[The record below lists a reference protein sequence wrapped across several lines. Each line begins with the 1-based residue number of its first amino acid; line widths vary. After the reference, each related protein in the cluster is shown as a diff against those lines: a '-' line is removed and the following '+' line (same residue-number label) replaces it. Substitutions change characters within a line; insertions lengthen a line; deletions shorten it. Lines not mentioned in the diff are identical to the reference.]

1 MSASPVAS
9 PPHEALDDTEA
20 VAPSSPTAEAPA
32 AEDAPVEETP
42 AEEEAGSPAAAPAG
56 GETLYNDVF
65 GGDGSDLSDM
75 SDNDDDGAR
84 RSRKSKAADA
94 EVEGANDD
102 ENDENDTYQPA
113 TATSS
118 ARIPSFKKN
127 RAGAG
132 GEEQDGDDDDDA
144 PAADEDRRR
153 RKNKR
158 KERRARDE
166 GNGDEDE
173 DEPVLD
179 EATRRRLALEERIEN
194 IGKKNRVVR
203 RKKKTGDDVDI
214 VDSYHDEICIRLRDR
229 MLLAAEKDTKANE
242 NKLPATSKLAMLDEV
257 VNALQNTTLWSS
269 IIDNEVLK
277 AVKVWLEPLPD
288 RSLPAVGIQNAIFE
302 VLPKMDLDTPTI
314 REAQLGPIVLFY
326 TKTKRVTASITRQ
339 ADALVQTWS
348 RPIIKRPADYRSKYV
363 AHASDERDNQPGGD
377 DGDVDM
383 DDDDET
389 PRQRPRPS
397 KPSSKPRR
405 FDVRAALAENE
416 TRKGASLPKSNDIQ
430 YTIAPESR
438 VQHNAEDMKHVSRIQ
453 RDNRKFNRFAN
464 QMKGRK

>member
-9 PPHEALDDTEA
+9 PPHEAIDDAEA

-32 AEDAPVEETP
+32 VEDAAEPAAED
-42 AEEEAGSPAAAPAG
+42 AGSPAAAPV

-65 GGDGSDLSDM
+65 GGGGSDLSDI
-75 SDNDDDGAR
+75 SDDEDDGGR
-84 RSRKSKAADA
+84 RGRKTQAADGEA
-94 EVEGANDD
+94 EAGNDD
-102 ENDENDTYQPA
+102 ENENDTYQPA
-113 TATSS
+113 TATS
-118 ARIPSFKKN
+118 AGRIPSFKKN
-127 RAGAG
+127 RGTGAG
-132 GEEQDGDDDDDA
+132 GEEQEGGDDDDDT
-144 PAADEDRRR
+144 PVADDEERRR

-158 KERRARDE
+158 KERRARE
-166 GNGDEDE
+166 EANGEDDE

-179 EATRRRLALEERIEN
+179 EATRRRLELEERIEN

-229 MLLAAEKDTKANE
+229 MLLAAERDTKANE

-302 VLPKMDLDTPTI
+302 VLPKMDLDTANI

-326 TKTKRVTASITRQ
+326 TKTKRVTPSITRQ

-363 AHASDERDNQPGGD
+363 AHAGDERENQAGNE

-383 DDDDET
+383 DEDDET
-389 PRQRPRPS
+389 PRQRQRAS

-416 TRKGASLPKSNDIQ
+416 TRKGASLPRSNDIQ

-464 QMKGRK
+464 QMKRK

>member
-32 AEDAPVEETP
+32 VEDAPVEEEEE
-42 AEEEAGSPAAAPAG
+42 AAAEEAGSPAAAPAG

-65 GGDGSDLSDM
+65 GGDGSDLSDI

-94 EVEGANDD
+94 EAEGG
-102 ENDENDTYQPA
+102 NDEDDNDGNDTYQPA

-127 RAGAG
+127 RTGADG
-132 GEEQDGDDDDDA
+132 AEQDGDDDDDA

-166 GNGDEDE
+166 ANREEDE

-203 RKKKTGDDVDI
+203 RKKKGDDVD
-214 VDSYHDEICIRLRDR
+214 VSGGRVATV
-229 MLLAAEKDTKANE
+229 LLADAARLSTRTTTKFAF
-242 NKLPATSKLAMLDEV
+242 ACV
-257 VNALQNTTLWSS
+257 
-269 IIDNEVLK
+269 
-277 AVKVWLEPLPD
+277 
-288 RSLPAVGIQNAIFE
+288 
-302 VLPKMDLDTPTI
+302 
-314 REAQLGPIVLFY
+314 IVC
-326 TKTKRVTASITRQ
+326 S
-339 ADALVQTWS
+339 W
-348 RPIIKRPADYRSKYV
+348 RPRR
-363 AHASDERDNQPGGD
+363 
-377 DGDVDM
+377 
-383 DDDDET
+383 T
-389 PRQRPRPS
+389 PRRTRTSCLPR
-397 KPSSKPRR
+397 
-405 FDVRAALAENE
+405 
-416 TRKGASLPKSNDIQ
+416 ASWPCWMRS
-430 YTIAPESR
+430 
-438 VQHNAEDMKHVSRIQ
+438 
-453 RDNRKFNRFAN
+453 
-464 QMKGRK
+464 